1 MEHRIFNCG
10 PAARGTPAEN
20 SKYGAVYTILDKEIS
35 SQPLADREGARDTVH
50 DRWLL
55 KVSTDIEVT
64 TKSNNVSPNAH
75 STFAQMSWIFSLA
88 WEVSYPSKTCN
99 SNHTAEVFM
108 VLDFLKEYIA
118 FDVFLRKTLI
128 IIRQLT
134 AIFQELN
141 NQNTCTASFSWL
153 KAHKC

>member
-1 MEHRIFNCG
+1 MSRTKLIFLSENMYNFVLNKQKRLKTICG
-10 PAARGTPAEN
+10 N
-20 SKYGAVYTILDKEIS
+20 
-35 SQPLADREGARDTVH
+35 
-50 DRWLL
+50 
-55 KVSTDIEVT
+55 TDIETT

-118 FDVFLRKTLI
+118 FDVFLRKTI
-128 IIRQLT
+128 IIILQLT